1 MVNEDFNIDQ
11 ENSVVRKPYTFNI
24 NWHFQKNLPSYSKI
38 DSQKIYKISRKETMG
53 FCKYLFRKFHY
64 DNI

>member
-1 MVNEDFNIDQ
+1 M
-11 ENSVVRKPYTFNI
+11 RKPYTFNI

-53 FCKYLFRKFHY
+53 FGVNGIYLENFIMITF
-64 DNI
+64 NTGFW

>member
-1 MVNEDFNIDQ
+1 M
-11 ENSVVRKPYTFNI
+11 RRPYTFNI